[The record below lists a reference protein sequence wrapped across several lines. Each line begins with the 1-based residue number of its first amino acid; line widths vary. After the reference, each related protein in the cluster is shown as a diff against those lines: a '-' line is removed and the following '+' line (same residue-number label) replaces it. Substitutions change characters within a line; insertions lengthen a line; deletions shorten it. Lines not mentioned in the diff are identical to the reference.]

1 MAQQLFFVG
10 SYTSAEQEGISAML
24 LDTETGAISRL
35 SGLAGVLNPSFLRV
49 NKAGTHLYVVSETGA
64 EPGSV
69 LSYALTG
76 DTGGL
81 TSIND
86 ASTLGGSPC
95 HVELHPS
102 ERLLVATNYTGGNFC
117 LYAIGEDGSVELA
130 DHIVHSGRGP
140 RDDRQEAPHPHSA
153 TVDPAGRY
161 VLVAD
166 LGTDEVVSYRID
178 QEAKKLVKQGATAAA
193 PGAGPRHM
201 AFHPQQPILYVIN
214 ELDCTVA
221 VYSYEAEQSQLTL
234 KQVISTLTESFTDAT
249 TCADIHV
256 TADGRFL
263 YASNRGHD
271 SIAVYRVDAGG
282 TLELVQFAPSGGQT
296 PRNFA
301 ISPDGEYLVAANQ
314 ESSNIVTYR
323 IDQATGELQPTGYSI
338 ETNKPVCIAF
348 VK

>member
-1 MAQQLFFVG
+1 MTQQLFFVG
-10 SYTSAEQEGISAML
+10 SYSPREQEGVSAMT

-35 SGLAGVLNPSFLRV
+35 SGVAGVHNPSFLRV
-49 NKAGTHLYVVSETGA
+49 NDAGTHLYVVSETGV

-76 DTGGL
+76 DNGGL
-81 TSIND
+81 TEINE

-95 HVELHPS
+95 HVEFDKS
-102 ERLLVATNYTGGNFC
+102 GQLLVVTNYTGGTFS
-117 LYAIGEDGSVELA
+117 LYALGEDGSAALA
-130 DHIVHSGRGP
+130 DHIKHEGRGP

-153 TVDPAGRY
+153 IVDPAGLY
-161 VLVAD
+161 VLIAD

-178 QEAKKLVKQGATAAA
+178 SDAKKLIKQGATAAA

-214 ELDCTVA
+214 ELDSTVA
-221 VYSYEAEQSQLTL
+221 VYSYEPEQSQLTL
-234 KQVISTLTESFTDAT
+234 KQVISTLPESFTDET

-271 SIAVYRVDAGG
+271 SIAVYRVAEDGSL
-282 TLELVQFAPSGGQT
+282 TLVQFAPSGGKT

-301 ISPDGEYLVAANQ
+301 ISPDGQYLLSANQ
-314 ESSNIVTYR
+314 ESSVIVTYR
-323 IDQATGELQPTGYSI
+323 IDQATGELQPTGHSI

>member
-10 SYTSAEQEGISAML
+10 SYSSAEQEGVSAML
-24 LDTETGAISRL
+24 LDTETGAISRV
-35 SGLAGVLNPSFLRV
+35 SGVAGIHNPSFLRV

-76 DTGGL
+76 DNNGL
-81 TSIND
+81 TAINET
-86 ASTLGGSPC
+86 STLGGSPC
-95 HVELHPS
+95 HAELDQS
-102 ERLLVATNYTGGNFC
+102 EQLLVVTNYSGGNFC
-117 LYAIGEDGSVELA
+117 LYTIGDDGSLSLA
-130 DHIVHSGRGP
+130 DTIRHEGRGP

-153 TVDPAGRY
+153 IIDPAGRH

-178 QEAKKLVKQGATAAA
+178 REANKLVKQGATAVT

-201 AFHPQQPILYVIN
+201 AFHPQQPVLYVIN
-214 ELDCTVA
+214 ELDSTVA
-221 VYSYEAEQSQLTL
+221 VYSYEAKQSQLTL
-234 KQVISTLTESFTDAT
+234 KQVISTLPESFTEET

-271 SIAVYRVDAGG
+271 SIAVYRVETGG
-282 TLELVQFAPSGGQT
+282 TLALVQFVPSGGKT

-301 ISPDGEYLVAANQ
+301 ISPDGQYLLSANQ

-323 IDQATGELQPTGYSI
+323 IDQATGELQKTGHSI
-338 ETNKPVCIAF
+338 GTNKPVCIAF